1 MYRDPSAHADQCDL
15 MSVSDEQI
23 EQSITAVFRREHGRI
38 VATLIRLCGS
48 FDLAE
53 EAMQDAFAAALMNW
67 PKHGTPESPA
77 AWITTTARRKLIDA
91 MRRERTR
98 RQQQGAVGN
107 ELGLM
112 APDEVECDM
121 NTAEPASDDRLRLI
135 FTCCHPALNR
145 EAQIALTLR
154 TLGGLDTQQ
163 IARAFLI
170 PEPTLAQR
178 LVRARQKIRVAG
190 IPYEVPPDRA
200 LSERLASVQA
210 VIYLI
215 FNEGYLATAG
225 DSLIRQEL
233 CSEAIRL
240 AQMLCELQPNV
251 PESMGL
257 WALMLL
263 HNSRRLARTDDR
275 GNLVTLEQQDRS
287 VWNAIDIA
295 LGIRLVED
303 ALRLRAPGPYQL
315 QAAIAA
321 LHAEAHTA
329 AATDW
334 AQIAALYGELERM
347 SPTPV
352 IALNRAVAIGMSEG
366 ASAGIAALDA
376 LGADGRLDSY
386 HLFHAARADLLR
398 RLGEF
403 TAARIA
409 YQRALELAQNSAE
422 RAFLEARS
430 LDCAAGTAG

>member
-1 MYRDPSAHADQCDL
+1 MAAT
-15 MSVSDEQI
+15 DEHI
-23 EQSITAVFRREHGRI
+23 AQSITAVFRREHGRI

-53 EAMQDAFAAALMNW
+53 EAMQDAFAAAIIDW
-67 PKHGTPESPA
+67 PEHGTPESPA
-77 AWITTTARRKLIDA
+77 AWITTAARRKLIDA
-91 MRRERTR
+91 LRRERTR
-98 RQQQGAVGN
+98 RQQQGAIGY
-107 ELGLM
+107 ELELN
-112 APDEVECDM
+112 ANDEVDVDV
-121 NTAEPASDDRLRLI
+121 NTTEPASDDRLRLI

-178 LVRARQKIRVAG
+178 LVRARQKIRAAG
-190 IPYEVPPDRA
+190 IPYTVPPDRA
-200 LSERLASVQA
+200 LGERLASVQA

-225 DSLIRQEL
+225 DSLIRHEL

-257 WALMLL
+257 WSLMLL

-275 GNLVTLEQQDRS
+275 GRLITLEEQDRS
-287 VWNAIDIA
+287 LWNAIDIA
-295 LGIRLVED
+295 QGIRLVED
-303 ALRLRAPGPYQL
+303 ALRMRAPGPYQL

-334 AQIAALYGELERM
+334 AQIAALYAELERM
-347 SPTPV
+347 TPTPV
-352 IALNRAVAIGMSEG
+352 VALNRAVAVGMSEG
-366 ASAGIAALDA
+366 ASSGIAALDT
-376 LGADGRLDSY
+376 LGADGRLDDY
-386 HLFHAARADLLR
+386 HLYHAARADLLR
-398 RLGEF
+398 RLGDF
-403 TAARIA
+403 AAARIA

-430 LDCAAGTAG
+430 LECAEGPAE